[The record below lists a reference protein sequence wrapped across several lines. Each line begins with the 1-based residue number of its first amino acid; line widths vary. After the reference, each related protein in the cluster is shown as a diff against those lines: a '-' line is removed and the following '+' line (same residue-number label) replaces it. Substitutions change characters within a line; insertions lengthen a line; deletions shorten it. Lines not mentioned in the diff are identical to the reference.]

1 MPNRQ
6 RKGFINGWE
15 PSGSAK
21 DRITS
26 RPKSYCLTSCTSSL
40 ARSDVQHEPVSRL
53 PIGIFEPCRSGPM
66 MCPLIGEDRKWR
78 FGAVRTVFDP
88 FRTFPCLLAFR
99 PGLPKLHTARPKSAI
114 GFWSGHILAM
124 RGCRRCVRGRN
135 RAIARRRAA
144 HAGLSAQEP
153 EPLGKARW
161 RRVITSGHNGLTSLD
176 SLRPRKCFGCLFS
189 APASCRAERR
199 LWRG

>member
-1 MPNRQ
+1 MAAAIRRN
-6 RKGFINGWE
+6 
-15 PSGSAK
+15 
-21 DRITS
+21 
-26 RPKSYCLTSCTSSL
+26 YCGQLALSHRYRNVGYSS
-40 ARSDVQHEPVSRL
+40 VSRILLLDSNPTRWQCPQTRAL
-53 PIGIFEPCRSGPM
+53 PVFTNNGTCAGPSK
-66 MCPLIGEDRKWR
+66 IDAK
-78 FGAVRTVFDP
+78 DP

-124 RGCRRCVRGRN
+124 RGCRRRVRGRN
-135 RAIARRRAA
+135 RVIARRRAA

-161 RRVITSGHNGLTSLD
+161 RRVITSGHNGL
-176 SLRPRKCFGCLFS
+176 RPRKCFGCLFS

>member
-1 MPNRQ
+1 MVSELLTYGVNESGGRPLVALASPRGAE
-6 RKGFINGWE
+6 RKT
-15 PSGSAK
+15 A
-21 DRITS
+21 T
-26 RPKSYCLTSCTSSL
+26 
-40 ARSDVQHEPVSRL
+40 SDVAHKPD
-53 PIGIFEPCRSGPM
+53 IGQTWQSDAI
-66 MCPLIGEDRKWR
+66 
-78 FGAVRTVFDP
+78 DP

-124 RGCRRCVRGRN
+124 RGCRRRVRGRN
-135 RAIARRRAA
+135 RVIARRRAA